1 MKSLRKPLLLLVVIV
16 ALTAAGLIESFNL
29 LAATHRDQVIQELQK
44 VLGHDVSFES
54 LEVNL
59 WGRPGF
65 VATEFRIADDSRFAA
80 TPVVR
85 ARRLVLGVSLWNL
98 LLRRLVITSLTFND
112 PEFQVITDETGRVNL
127 NELIHRKEELR
138 KFPRLRPAAPDRKS
152 LAVSFSIDEVAIKQ
166 GRIDYIDRSV
176 RQPAELRVRNVSM
189 KIRGF
194 QAAEATRIQIGASLT
209 EGLGQDLRISG
220 EIARLLDNRS
230 WLQRDIDLNVQ
241 VDSLHV
247 PVVARAIAALREKI
261 PRELDVTGPMAL
273 RMKARGTLERPRLEE
288 ITLRIPLFGSTE
300 YNAVVTG
307 AIKFTERRSW
317 EEAALDG
324 KLTIDP
330 LSLSRVRAFAIFEK
344 LLPADLT
351 SEGSVKVS
359 SRFEGTWENL
369 RIGVLVLGNK
379 ADIRYKDWL
388 RKPAEA
394 PATIR
399 ARISKQ
405 PQGLVFHPSELDLGT
420 QQLNFSGGVENQPAP
435 RLHARFY
442 GRDASAS
449 AWSRFLSVPGLQT
462 TAGKLDLDVTASK
475 GLSSAESNWDLRGVV
490 KLDKATLKHSASGRT
505 FDNLQAQISLDGT
518 KAKIQ
523 TGSLRLGKSIIFL
536 NGSAADLI
544 KPRLDAVFRSPDL
557 HLADLPGF
565 SGSSP
570 VRLKNATGQAE
581 TVFGNDRWLLIGSL
595 TATEGSVSNWPLREL
610 RADIELE
617 PEGLTF
623 KNLQAQTL
631 RGELRADGFLPGVA
645 GQARPLSVSSQI
657 DAIDMRA
664 LLVQLFP
671 PLRDRFEGQLSGQG
685 QIESAG
691 GDAIGAKGAL
701 TGSGE
706 AHIRN
711 GMIRD
716 FNLASQLLL
725 KGSDSAGAA
734 QSVSRMPP
742 GFAALLTHRNT
753 TLEWIEATF
762 RIEQNRLFSENLV
775 ITTPDYTITGAGWV
789 AFDRSARWNGML
801 VLSPRLTQEIQ
812 REYRSIRYLLDRRGR
827 LAIGFRVDGKIPDL
841 SIRLENRALAQTL
854 GIGTGQKDADGQDG
868 ETGGKEGKNWIPDAL
883 ERYLK
888 R

>member
-1 MKSLRKPLLLLVVIV
+1 MKRLRKPLLLLVAIV

-29 LAATHRDQVIQELQK
+29 LAVTHRDQVIQELQK

-85 ARRLVLGVSLWNL
+85 ARKLVLGVSLWNL
-98 LLRRLVITSLTFND
+98 LWRRLVVTSLTFGD
-112 PEFQVITDETGRVNL
+112 PEFQIITDETGRLNL
-127 NELIHRKEELR
+127 YELIHRKEELR
-138 KFPRLRPAAPDRKS
+138 KFPRLRPTAPDRKS
-152 LAVSFSIDEVAIKQ
+152 LAVSFSIDEIAIKQ
-166 GRIDYIDRSV
+166 GRIDYLDRSV

-194 QAAEATRIQIGASLT
+194 QPAEATRIQIGASLT
-209 EGLGQDLRISG
+209 QGLGQDLRISG

-230 WLQRDIDLNVQ
+230 WPQREIDLDVQ
-241 VDSLHV
+241 IDSLHV

-273 RMKARGTLERPRLEE
+273 RMKARGTMERPRLEKIE
-288 ITLRIPLFGSTE
+288 LRIPLFGSTE
-300 YNAVVTG
+300 YNAIVTG

-330 LSLSRVRAFAIFEK
+330 LSLSRLRAFAIFEK

-351 SEGSVKVS
+351 SEGSVKIS

-369 RIGVLVLGNK
+369 RLGVLVLGNK
-379 ADIRYKDWL
+379 ADIRYKNWL

-405 PQGLVFHPSELDLGT
+405 PQSLIFHPSELDLGT
-420 QQLNFSGGVENQPAP
+420 QQLNFSGGVEYQPVP
-435 RLHARFY
+435 RLHTRFY
-442 GRDASAS
+442 GRNASAS

-475 GLSSAESNWDLRGVV
+475 TLSAESNWDLRGVV
-490 KLDKATLKHSASGRT
+490 KLDKAALKHSASGRT
-505 FDNLQAQISLDGT
+505 FDNLQAEISLDGT
-518 KAKIQ
+518 RAKIQ
-523 TGSLRLGKSIIFL
+523 TGGLRLGKSIIFL
-536 NGSAADLI
+536 NGSAADLA
-544 KPRLDAVFRSPDL
+544 KPRFDAVFRSADL
-557 HLADLPGF
+557 HLADWPGF
-565 SGSSP
+565 SEYPP
-570 VRLKNATGQAE
+570 VRLKNVSGQGEA
-581 TVFGNDRWLLIGSL
+581 VFNNDRWLLIGSL
-595 TATEGSVSNWPLREL
+595 TAMEGSVNNWPLRGL
-610 RADIELE
+610 RTDIELE

-631 RGELRADGFLPGVA
+631 RGELRADGFLPGA
-645 GQARPLSVSSQI
+645 SGQARPLSVSSQV
-657 DAIDMRA
+657 DGIDMHA
-664 LLVQLFP
+664 LLVQWFP
-671 PLRDRFEGQLSGQG
+671 PLRDRFDGRLFGQG
-685 QIESAG
+685 RFESAG
-691 GDAIGAKGAL
+691 ADAIGAKGAL

-706 AHIRN
+706 ANIRN

-725 KGSDSAGAA
+725 KGSDSAGSA
-734 QSVSRMPP
+734 QSMSRMPAE
-742 GFAALLTHRNT
+742 FAALLTHRNT
-753 TLEWIEATF
+753 TFEGIEATF
-762 RIEQNRLFSENLV
+762 RIEHSRLFTENLV

-789 AFDRSARWNGML
+789 AFDRSARWNGL
-801 VLSPRLTQEIQ
+801 LLLSPRLTQEIQ

-827 LAIGFRVDGKIPDL
+827 LAIGFRLDGKIPNL
-841 SIRLENRALAQTL
+841 SVRLENRALAQTL
-854 GIGTGQKDADGQDG
+854 GIGTGQKDTDAQDG